1 MLVVVLWTILIFAK
15 SPGAAS
21 ATATTAAAAAAAA
34 AAAGAAASATNK
46 STAFSDERRRSTSG
60 AILDANGTFVDAVC
74 YSHKFGHKVIP
85 KLRGNMRD
93 VYGPEI
99 VKKVLEI
106 HLV

>member
-34 AAAGAAASATNK
+34 AASATNK

-60 AILDANGTFVDAVC
+60 AILDANGTLVDAVC
-74 YSHKFGHKVIP
+74 YSHQFGHKVIP

-93 VYGPEI
+93 VYGPEM
-99 VKKVLEI
+99 VKKRIVTILEGGE
-106 HLV
+106 

>member
-21 ATATTAAAAAAAA
+21 ATATTAAAAA

-60 AILDANGTFVDAVC
+60 AILDANGTFFDAVG

-93 VYGPEI
+93 VYGPEM
-99 VKKVLEI
+99 VKKRIVTILEGGE
-106 HLV
+106 

>member
-21 ATATTAAAAAAAA
+21 ATATTAAAA
-34 AAAGAAASATNK
+34 AAASATNK